1 MAYSLLEMNRIRM
14 KESMSCCEPT
24 GEAGQKDIRI
34 LIIDDDSINS
44 ALVKEVLQR
53 PGCTVEIA
61 LNPLRALEKFARN
74 TDYADLVLLDYFMPM
89 LDGGQTVQHLR
100 KLNPDIKVV
109 LFSGAEE
116 MQLRRIMKQ
125 YPIDAFIH
133 KPFRI
138 DEALKIIGQLVGE
151 PFGRMLS
158 SQA

>member
-1 MAYSLLEMNRIRM
+1 MACSLLQLNQIRM
-14 KESMSCCEPT
+14 KESMSYCEPT

-44 ALVKEVLQR
+44 TLVKEVLQR

-61 LNPLRALEKFARN
+61 LNPLRALEKFAWN
-74 TDYADLVLLDYFMPM
+74 THYADLVLLDYFMPT

-116 MQLRRIMKQ
+116 MHLRRIMKQ

-138 DEALKIIGQLVGE
+138 DEALKIIGQLVGK
-151 PFGRMLS
+151 PSGRVLS
-158 SQA
+158 PQA

>member
-1 MAYSLLEMNRIRM
+1 MAYSLLQMNRIRT
-14 KESMSCCEPT
+14 KEFMPYCEPI

-34 LIIDDDSINS
+34 LIIDDDGINS
-44 ALVKEVLQR
+44 ALIKEVFQGH
-53 PGCTVEIA
+53 GCTVEIA

-74 TDYADLVLLDYFMPM
+74 TDYADLVLLDYFMPT

-116 MQLRRIMKQ
+116 MRLRQIMKQ
-125 YPIDAFIH
+125 YPIDDYIH

-138 DEALKIIGQLVGE
+138 DEALAVIHQLVDE
-151 PFGRMLS
+151 PSGRMLS
-158 SQA
+158 

>member
-1 MAYSLLEMNRIRM
+1 MACSLLQLNQIRM
-14 KESMSCCEPT
+14 KESMSYCEPT

-61 LNPLRALEKFARN
+61 LNPLRALEKFAWN
-74 TDYADLVLLDYFMPM
+74 THYADLVLLDYFMPT

-116 MQLRRIMKQ
+116 MHLRRIMKQ

-138 DEALKIIGQLVGE
+138 DEALKIIGQLVGK
-151 PFGRMLS
+151 PSGRVLS
-158 SQA
+158 PQA

>member
-1 MAYSLLEMNRIRM
+1 MAYSLLQINRIRM
-14 KESMSCCEPT
+14 KESMSCCEAT

-61 LNPLRALEKFARN
+61 LNPLRALEKFAWN
-74 TDYADLVLLDYFMPM
+74 TRYADLVLLDYFMPT

-116 MQLRRIMKQ
+116 MHLRRIMKQ

-151 PFGRMLS
+151 PSGRVLS
-158 SQA
+158 PQA